1 MLLVRISLHSMCVLF
16 NCVVLD
22 RSQKTIV
29 TAPSYNTGGQYYAP
43 ILLFSFLIGL
53 VCCKTFTILI
63 KRYTSLQIVTAM
75 TMSSAIEAGVST
87 M

>member
-1 MLLVRISLHSMCVLF
+1 MCVLF
-16 NCVVLD
+16 SCAVLD
-22 RSQKTIV
+22 RSQETIV
-29 TAPSYNTGGQYYAP
+29 TAPSYNTGGQYTAP

-53 VCCKTFTILI
+53 VCCMAYSSDRETNWLTIVI
-63 KRYTSLQIVTAM
+63 AM